1 MQTRLVYILL
11 FLLTPILSYSQ
22 EINNIDST
30 QSIKHFSFNSYFGSV
45 IPHEKPLNP
54 LKKGLI
60 KAFEISYSITNFNVE
75 PWRDYYNHPEI
86 GVSYLF
92 MDLGYQKVLGYTH
105 CFYPYISFP
114 FTKYSNSISIDL
126 KVGLGLSYATKVYE
140 SISNPLNV
148 AISSHINMYASLGL
162 EVGFK
167 VSNRLNTSIGVF
179 GSHLSN
185 GAIKK
190 PNYGINILTGN
201 IGINYKLTSKPKINK
216 KTANY
221 GYDNSRCLVVIGGG
235 IKEAN
240 KPGGSKHGVGS
251 LSLEYSKTYKTYFRY
266 GSSIDYMYDASTI
279 KHFRDD
285 SVKYNS
291 KLKASKVGVTIMSE
305 MALNRLSAFA
315 NLGIYLYNHDKQ
327 NDLLYQRIGLRYRM
341 SKSFYSQ
348 ISLKSHLNV
357 ADYIEFAA
365 IFKL

>member
-1 MQTRLVYILL
+1 MHTRLVYISL
-11 FLLTPILSYSQ
+11 FLLFPFLSYSQ
-22 EINNIDST
+22 EISNVDST
-30 QSIKHFSFNSYFGSV
+30 QSIKHFSFKSYFGSV

-60 KAFEISYSITNFNVE
+60 KAFEVSYSIRNINSE
-75 PWRDYYNHPEI
+75 PWRNYYNHPEI
-86 GVSYLF
+86 GLSYLF
-92 MDLGYQKVLGYTH
+92 MDLGYPNVLGYSH

-114 FTKYSNSISIDL
+114 LTKYDNPISLNL
-126 KVGLGLSYATKVYE
+126 KTALGLSYTTKVYD
-140 SISNPLNV
+140 SISNLLNI
-148 AISSHINMYASLGL
+148 AISSHINLYASIGL

-167 VSNRLNTSIGVF
+167 ISNRFNASIGLF

-201 IGINYKLTSKPKINK
+201 IGISYKLTSKTKINK

-221 GYDNSRCLVVIGGG
+221 GSDNSMCLLVVGGG

-240 KPGGSKHGVGS
+240 KPGGSKYGVGS
-251 LSLEYSKTYKTYFRY
+251 LSVEYSKPYKTYFRF
-266 GSSIDYMYDASTI
+266 GSSLDYMYDCSTI
-279 KHFRDD
+279 KHFRYD

-327 NDLLYQRIGLRYRM
+327 NDIIYQRIGLRYRVG
-341 SKSFYSQ
+341 KSLFSQ
-348 ISLKSHLNV
+348 ISLKTHMNV
-357 ADYIEFAA
+357 ADYIEFAIA
-365 IFKL
+365 FKL

>member
-1 MQTRLVYILL
+1 LLNRLVYILL
-11 FLLTPILSYSQ
+11 FLLFPILNYSQ

-30 QSIKHFSFNSYFGSV
+30 QSINHFSFNSYFGSV

-60 KAFEISYSITNFNVE
+60 KAFEVNYSFKNINSE
-75 PWRDYYNHPEI
+75 PWNKHYNNPEI

-92 MDLGYQKVLGYTH
+92 IDLGYSKVLGYAH

-114 FTKYSNSISIDL
+114 LAKYNKPISLNL
-126 KVGLGLSYATKVYE
+126 KTALGLSYASKVYD

-148 AISSHINMYASLGL
+148 AISSHINLYASLGL

-167 VSNRLNTSIGVF
+167 LSNKLNASIGIF

-190 PNYGINILTGN
+190 PNYGLNILTGSF
-201 IGINYKLTSKPKINK
+201 GISYNLSRKTIINNK
-216 KTANY
+216 STNN
-221 GYDNSRCLVVIGGG
+221 GFDNSRWFLIAGGG

-240 KPGGSKHGVGS
+240 KPGGSKYGVGS
-251 LSLEYSKTYKTYFRY
+251 LSLEYSMPYKTFFRF
-266 GSSIDYMYDASTI
+266 GSSLDYMYDASTI

-285 SVKYNS
+285 LEKYNS

-327 NDLLYQRIGLRYRM
+327 NDALYQRIGLRYRFC
-341 SKSFYSQ
+341 KSLYSQ
-348 ISLKSHLNV
+348 IALKTHMNV
-357 ADYIEFAA
+357 ADYIEFA
-365 IFKL
+365 IVFKL